1 MKKKQE
7 IALKISPQP
16 TETTCG
22 PTCLH
27 AVYTYYGLNLS
38 IDEIIDEVPSLED
51 GGTIAV
57 MLAQHA
63 LRNGFHT
70 KIYTYNLG
78 IFDPTWFQPNQLNPE
93 SLQIKLKE
101 RGKKKSKKHIK
112 LACQAYID
120 YLSLG
125 GELRMHELD
134 HQLIRTYLKKGIPI
148 LTGLSSTYLYQSERV
163 YYDGETHFL
172 DDVMGDPEGHFVV
185 LESYDSHTRTV
196 TVLDPYQQ
204 NPYSEELKY
213 TIDIDRLINSIL
225 LGVLTH
231 DANLLIVEK
240 SDS

>member
-1 MKKKQE
+1 MKEKQQ
-7 IALKISPQP
+7 ITLKISPQP

-27 AVYTYYGLNLS
+27 AVYAYYGLDLP
-38 IDEIIDEVPSLED
+38 IEDIIEEVSSLEE

-70 KIYTYNLG
+70 KIYSYNLQV
-78 IFDPTWFQPNQLNPE
+78 FDPTWFQPNQLNPE
-93 SLQIKLKE
+93 SLQVKLKE
-101 RGKKKSKKHIK
+101 RAKKKNKKRIK
-112 LACQAYID
+112 LTCNAYID

-134 HQLIRTYLKKGIPI
+134 HQLIRNYLKKGIPI

-163 YYDGETHFL
+163 YYDGENFFL

-185 LESYDSHTRTV
+185 LESYDPHTRTV

-213 TIDIDRLINSIL
+213 TIDLDRLINSIL

-231 DANLLIVEK
+231 DANLLVIEK
-240 SDS
+240 SE